1 MIEAIVAAALAKIA
15 EGTGGALVDLIR
27 RQLGKRKASAKSLEI
42 LSRVAAGDVSEAD
55 KREFQ
60 ALLVMFASQ
69 DRDFLS
75 RLQDASTS
83 VGAINSVTSSDVQK
97 LIQAQNV
104 GDVTM

>member
-27 RQLGKRKASAKSLEI
+27 KQLGRRKASAKSLEI

-55 KREFQ
+55 KRELQ
-60 ALLVMFASQ
+60 ALLVMYASQ
-69 DRDFLS
+69 DPDFLGKLRNDS
-75 RLQDASTS
+75 PSA
-83 VGAINSVTSSDVQK
+83 GAINSVTSSDVQK
-97 LIQAQNV
+97 LVQAQNV